1 MTASSLALMI
11 GKEVNSAILQRIFG
25 LFLLI
30 LASYYLIFDKNQKIN
45 LNKLTKVVFILL
57 SGICDGLFGIGGPLV
72 VIYFW
77 NQTDTQEEYLAQ
89 IQTFFFINAFYL
101 TILRIAQ
108 NWLSLN
114 DFSYVF
120 FGGIGIILGSQIGV
134 YLIPKINEK
143 IVRKVTYVVIGISG
157 MINLF

>member
-1 MTASSLALMI
+1 VLVLPNYFPILKSSAMTGVIALFLCVGMIIKFRHIIKVKELFFPTILYMTASSLALMI

-72 VIYFW
+72 VIYF
-77 NQTDTQEEYLAQ
+77 
-89 IQTFFFINAFYL
+89 
-101 TILRIAQ
+101 
-108 NWLSLN
+108 
-114 DFSYVF
+114 
-120 FGGIGIILGSQIGV
+120 
-134 YLIPKINEK
+134 
-143 IVRKVTYVVIGISG
+143 
-157 MINLF
+157 

>member
-1 MTASSLALMI
+1 M
-11 GKEVNSAILQRIFG
+11 
-25 LFLLI
+25 
-30 LASYYLIFDKNQKIN
+30 
-45 LNKLTKVVFILL
+45 
-57 SGICDGLFGIGGPLV
+57 
-72 VIYFW
+72 
-77 NQTDTQEEYLAQ
+77 
-89 IQTFFFINAFYL
+89 
-101 TILRIAQ
+101 RIAQ

>member
-1 MTASSLALMI
+1 MTGVIALFLCVGMIIKFRHIIKVKELFFPTILYMTASSLALMI

-72 VIYFW
+72 VIYF
-77 NQTDTQEEYLAQ
+77 
-89 IQTFFFINAFYL
+89 
-101 TILRIAQ
+101 
-108 NWLSLN
+108 
-114 DFSYVF
+114 
-120 FGGIGIILGSQIGV
+120 
-134 YLIPKINEK
+134 
-143 IVRKVTYVVIGISG
+143 
-157 MINLF
+157 